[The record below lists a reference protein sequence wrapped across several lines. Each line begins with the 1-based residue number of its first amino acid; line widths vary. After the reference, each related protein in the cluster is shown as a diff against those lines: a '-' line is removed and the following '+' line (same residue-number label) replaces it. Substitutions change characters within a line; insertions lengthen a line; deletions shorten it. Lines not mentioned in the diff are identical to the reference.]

1 MGFAAGMSQVWADAP
16 EAPADKA
23 LPPIQT
29 VTIGPNNEF
38 LVNGKPFIPL
48 AVWLQKPDIL
58 PKLKAIGINT
68 DSGYWREKDGSGWLG
83 SEDKFGEAVWQ
94 QGLYYIPGYDNQHP
108 DEIARIKGA
117 PYLLAWMHGD
127 EPDLPKDAC
136 AVKITADNLFI
147 NPDAP
152 LVNMVDGNP
161 KTSSVL
167 CPIVGAQVTIHY
179 PKPATIT
186 RLALANGPDGAKVS
200 DFDVLSGGQVICH
213 GTLPNTEA
221 VTSFDLAKPTT
232 VQELTL
238 KVISVHDSTD
248 GKPNPNWG
256 KVAGID
262 GFDASGASVLQ
273 YPIGKQPQTS
283 PEELRKTYDDF
294 KKFDSTRPILVTFC
308 SQYLRDLYDKG
319 WYTTA
324 QADAMYPHYVGTA
337 DDYGVDIYPI
347 FGWNQPENID
357 WVSKAARQER
367 QLVGPNKPIY
377 QWIETCTGN
386 YGANA
391 KPVTGVEI
399 RNEVYQALASGCT
412 AIGYFTA
419 VFAPQFSSFAVT
431 PENQEALKKINAEVT
446 ALTPQLL
453 APEAKQQ
460 PVFTIDGGLESLA
473 HATSDGTRTT
483 VIALN
488 LDGKYRSGSGTIQ
501 LPGLKAG
508 TEITVYGE
516 SRVIKAEDSQ
526 WKDNFAPL
534 AVHIYLINN
543 APSTGDV
550 PSGPTL
556 PHAEKV
562 SSIPEFGITWTF
574 DTLQIGQVCQR

>member
-1 MGFAAGMSQVWADAP
+1 MPTSLNLTASILTKHLIAIAALCLGFAAGMGAVCADAP
-16 EAPADKA
+16 EAPAEKS

-29 VTIGPNNEF
+29 VTFGPNNEF

-94 QGLYYIPGYDNQHP
+94 QGLYYIPGYDSTHP
-108 DEIARIKGA
+108 EDMARLKGA

-127 EPDLPKDAC
+127 EPDLPKDFSE
-136 AVKITADNLFI
+136 VKITADNLII

-152 LVNMVDGNP
+152 LISLADGNP

-179 PKPATIT
+179 PKPATVT

-213 GTLPNTEA
+213 GTLPNTEE
-221 VTSFDLAKPTT
+221 VKSFDLAKPTT
-232 VQELTL
+232 LQELTL
-238 KVISVHDSTD
+238 KVLSIHDSTD

-273 YPIGKQPQTS
+273 YPISKQPQTS
-283 PEELRKTYDDF
+283 PEELRKIYDDF
-294 KKFDSTRPILVTFC
+294 KKFDPTRPILVTLC

-319 WYTTA
+319 WYTTP
-324 QADAMYPHYVGTA
+324 QADAMYPRYVGSA

-357 WVSKAARQER
+357 WVSKAAKQER

-377 QWIETCTGN
+377 QWIETCPSGP
-386 YGANA
+386 GANA
-391 KPVTGVEI
+391 QPVTGLEI

-419 VFAPQFSSFAVT
+419 VFRPTFSSFAVP
-431 PENQEALKKINAEVT
+431 PENQEALKKTNAEVT

-460 PVFTIDGGLESLA
+460 PDFAIDGGLKSLI
-473 HATSDGTRTT
+473 HATSDETRMT

-488 LDGKYRSGSGTIQ
+488 IDGKYRRGSGTIR

-516 SRVIKAEDSQ
+516 NRTIRADDAQ
-526 WKDNFAPL
+526 WKDDFAPL
-534 AVHIYLINN
+534 AVHIYVLSN
-543 APSTGDV
+543 G
-550 PSGPTL
+550 
-556 PHAEKV
+556 
-562 SSIPEFGITWTF
+562 F
-574 DTLQIGQVCQR
+574 

>member
-1 MGFAAGMSQVWADAP
+1 MVQCRGQLLSNVIKSIVGISAAYLGFASNIEPVCADAP
-16 EAPADKA
+16 EAPAEKA

-29 VTIGPNNEF
+29 VTFGPNNEF
-38 LVNGKPFIPL
+38 LVNGKPFIPI

-58 PKLKAIGINT
+58 PKLKALGINT
-68 DSGYWREKDGSGWLG
+68 DAGYWREKDGSGWLG

-94 QGLYYIPGYDNQHP
+94 QGLYYIPGYDSKYP
-108 DEIARIKGA
+108 DNMARLKAA

-136 AVKITADNLFI
+136 DVKITADNLFV

-152 LVNMVDGNP
+152 LLNLVDGNP

-167 CPIVGAQVTIHY
+167 CPIVGAQVTLHY
-179 PKPATIT
+179 PKPATLT

-200 DFDVLSGGQVICH
+200 DFDVLAGGQVICH
-213 GTLPNTEA
+213 GTLPNTEE
-221 VTSFDLAKPTT
+221 VKSFDLAKPIT
-232 VQELTL
+232 VQDLTL
-238 KVISVHDSTD
+238 KVLAVHDSTD

-273 YPIGKQPQTS
+273 YPIGKEPQTS

-347 FGWNQPENID
+347 FGWSKPENID
-357 WVSKAARQER
+357 WVSKAAKQER

-377 QWIETCTGN
+377 QWIETCTGGG
-386 YGANA
+386 GANA
-391 KPVTGVEI
+391 KPVTGLEI

-419 VFAPQFSSFAVT
+419 VFQPTFSSFAVS

-460 PVFTIDGGLESLA
+460 PDFTIDGGVKSLI
-473 HATSDGTRTT
+473 HSTSDGMRTT

-488 LDGKYRSGSGTIQ
+488 IDGKYRSGAGTIA

-516 SRVIKAEDSQ
+516 KRTIKADDGK
-526 WKDNFAPL
+526 WKDDFGPL
-534 AVHIYLINN
+534 AVHIYQLN
-543 APSTGDV
+543 
-550 PSGPTL
+550 
-556 PHAEKV
+556 
-562 SSIPEFGITWTF
+562 
-574 DTLQIGQVCQR
+574 Q